1 MNLKDLAT
9 KLKNY
14 QPNQLDYSL
23 IHQVKEARE
32 NDVPTNLPF
41 GEKQVGRPLLK
52 LAQALR
58 KQANEEQN
66 NLIKKAHNFIDATK
80 GLSILRSS
88 LNE

>member
-1 MNLKDLAT
+1 MNLKELST

-14 QPNQLDYSL
+14 QPNQLDYPL
-23 IHQVKEARE
+23 IQQVKEARE
-32 NDVPTNLPF
+32 NSVPTNLPF
-41 GEKQVGRPLLK
+41 EEKKVERPLLK

-80 GLSILRSS
+80 GLTILRSI